1 MSGKQDRNPKL
12 FGDDKASREAQPRD
26 LAEALSRAH
35 KGTKGPL
42 PNPKKTAAE
51 MQADAT
57 LGKRSDLDLRLSEA
71 AGNGQHLEAPGR
83 TAKESGAGRTKEKYR
98 PSEQMIASI
107 VDGKLLEKPKWVA
120 NLNTVGK
127 NKSGS
132 THSDKPS
139 KENIKIVQKV
149 DKQPQLPPKNKFEP
163 VFDEDPVKEKLA
175 RRDHPTKTKG
185 FSIEEVYYPE
195 DFLIRGLFTAHS
207 RSPSRRY
214 VDLHEELAHPLSQN
228 IVLRNENTIPLA
240 SLDGRLYKY
249 LDENC
254 TVRTLQFL
262 GCNSEDL
269 VFVDLKSN
277 GTFW

>member
-1 MSGKQDRNPKL
+1 MSGKQERNPKL
-12 FGDDKASREAQPRD
+12 ASDEKASREAQPKD
-26 LAEALSRAH
+26 VAEVLSRAH

-42 PNPKKTAAE
+42 PSTRKTAAE

-57 LGKRSDLDLRLSEA
+57 LGKRSDSDLKLSEA
-71 AGNGQHLEAPGR
+71 AGNGQHAEAPGR
-83 TAKESGAGRTKEKYR
+83 GAKEGGAGRAKDKYR

-107 VDGKLLEKPKWVA
+107 VDGKLLEKPRWVA

-127 NKSGS
+127 HKSALAQ
-132 THSDKPS
+132 SDRPS
-139 KENIKIVQKV
+139 KENVKIIQKV

-163 VFDEDPVKEKLA
+163 VFDEEPVKEKLV
-175 RRDHPTKTKG
+175 RREHPNKTKG

-207 RSPSRRY
+207 RSPNRRY

-254 TVRTLQFL
+254 TVRTLQFQ

-277 GTFW
+277 GTRG